1 MAFQAQHFLH
11 QLRLESADA
20 DVGDVANGTVA
31 QSLEPLEWRM
41 VRRFPPL
48 VSPGDLV
55 MIFSIAME
63 RSTIFN
69 R

>member
-11 QLRLESADA
+11 QLRLESWDA

-31 QSLEPLEWRM
+31 QSQPLEWRM

-55 MIFSIAME
+55 LIFSIAME